1 MIYNL
6 PQVKKAAG
14 ETWVLHSSF
23 QAVDKGDVTFPI
35 GFTSNGSI
43 FSRFTVQGSKSIT
56 ADGHYDAGGLLY
68 DSVQVYAMFGVWT
81 NEAYRTVTFLEP
93 PTGDLLAWLQVNAVK
108 Q

>member
-6 PQVKKAAG
+6 PRVKKAAG
-14 ETWVLHSSF
+14 ETWVLNSSL
-23 QAVDKGDVTFPI
+23 QAVGKGDVTFPI

-43 FSRFTVQGSKSIT
+43 FSRVTVQSSKSVHG
-56 ADGHYDAGGLLY
+56 DGGYDAGGLLY

-81 NEAYRTVTFLEP
+81 NETYRTVTFLEP
-93 PTGDLLAWLQVNAVK
+93 PNGELLAWLQVNAVK